1 MLLLGT
7 AFLTLHAQAE
17 LLSPG
22 AYHGYYSVT
31 RWGSKV
37 LHIGPYHQSVS
48 DKAAA
53 LLEKHRGKPLKV
65 QVSSFL
71 RPGLKRYGVSFKGT
85 GMIDGIS
92 EISVAASKHQ
102 GLSLSTKLDSH
113 KVEQGHGASITFSL
127 RNDSNKSMTIP
138 LDDLAL
144 AYATDSPKREQNLNY
159 DTPSDIAYWYYRGAI
174 SCHET
179 MLHSL
184 GAPLEVKGEGFSGYH
199 WRAVPL
205 APWVQ
210 SSLGFATI
218 KLGGWIEVKYV
229 VAKELLAD
237 DYEVFFYLKT
247 GNFSYIPGPMSNRLA
262 LDIEERQPDE
272 IEAEQSPAGDT
283 LRSATKADRM
293 FDISYQRKNYKVP
306 EDELWK
312 LTWKSPYQAGEIV
325 PAYQVRVLG
334 RCFTTRERGTQIGA
348 HNFKSGGYGM
358 VNINATNTGAEIW
371 IPSGTEFYLANDRIK
386 VNIEVYKNDRTQ

>member
-1 MLLLGT
+1 
-7 AFLTLHAQAE
+7 
-17 LLSPG
+17 
-22 AYHGYYSVT
+22 
-31 RWGSKV
+31 
-37 LHIGPYHQSVS
+37 
-48 DKAAA
+48 
-53 LLEKHRGKPLKV
+53 
-65 QVSSFL
+65 
-71 RPGLKRYGVSFKGT
+71 
-85 GMIDGIS
+85 MIDGIS

-199 WRAVPL
+199 WRAVPVDSL
-205 APWVQ
+205 VLT
-210 SSLGFATI
+210 SLGRTTI
-218 KLGGWIEVKYV
+218 KPGGWIEVKYV

-247 GNFSYIPGPMSNRLA
+247 GNFEYIPGPMSNRLA
-262 LDIEERQPDE
+262 LNIEERKPDV
-272 IEAEQSPAGDT
+272 IEAEQSPEGDV
-283 LRSATKADRM
+283 LKAA
-293 FDISYQRKNYKVP
+293 P
-306 EDELWK
+306 EE
-312 LTWKSPYQAGEIV
+312 
-325 PAYQVRVLG
+325 
-334 RCFTTRERGTQIGA
+334 
-348 HNFKSGGYGM
+348 
-358 VNINATNTGAEIW
+358 
-371 IPSGTEFYLANDRIK
+371 
-386 VNIEVYKNDRTQ
+386 

>member
-1 MLLLGT
+1 MKRYRLRYLLLLGT

-17 LLSPG
+17 QLHPG

-71 RPGLKRYGVSFKGT
+71 RPGLKRYGVSFKGS

-138 LDDLAL
+138 LRDLAL

-159 DTPSDIAYWYYRGAI
+159 DTPSNIAYWYVRGAVA
-174 SCHET
+174 CHET

-184 GAPLEVKGEGFSGYH
+184 GAPLEIKGEGFSGYH
-199 WRAVPL
+199 WRAVPVDSL
-205 APWVQ
+205 VLT
-210 SSLGFATI
+210 SLGRTTI
-218 KLGGWIEVKYV
+218 KPGGWIEVKYV

-262 LDIEERQPDE
+262 LDIEERKPDV
-272 IEAEQSPAGDT
+272 IEAEQSSP
-283 LRSATKADRM
+283 R
-293 FDISYQRKNYKVP
+293 
-306 EDELWK
+306 ELPK
-312 LTWKSPYQAGEIV
+312 
-325 PAYQVRVLG
+325 
-334 RCFTTRERGTQIGA
+334 
-348 HNFKSGGYGM
+348 
-358 VNINATNTGAEIW
+358 
-371 IPSGTEFYLANDRIK
+371 
-386 VNIEVYKNDRTQ
+386 

>member
-1 MLLLGT
+1 MTKTEGNLKRYRLRYLLLLGT

-71 RPGLKRYGVSFKGT
+71 RPGLKRYGVSFSGS

-218 KLGGWIEVKYV
+218 KPGGWIEVKYV

-247 GNFSYIPGPMSNRLA
+247 GNFSYIPGPMSNRIA
-262 LDIEERQPDE
+262 LDIM
-272 IEAEQSPAGDT
+272 EAEQSPAGDALKT
-283 LRSATKADRM
+283 APDL
-293 FDISYQRKNYKVP
+293 
-306 EDELWK
+306 
-312 LTWKSPYQAGEIV
+312 
-325 PAYQVRVLG
+325 
-334 RCFTTRERGTQIGA
+334 
-348 HNFKSGGYGM
+348 
-358 VNINATNTGAEIW
+358 
-371 IPSGTEFYLANDRIK
+371 
-386 VNIEVYKNDRTQ
+386 

>member
-1 MLLLGT
+1 
-7 AFLTLHAQAE
+7 
-17 LLSPG
+17 
-22 AYHGYYSVT
+22 
-31 RWGSKV
+31 
-37 LHIGPYHQSVS
+37 
-48 DKAAA
+48 
-53 LLEKHRGKPLKV
+53 
-65 QVSSFL
+65 
-71 RPGLKRYGVSFKGT
+71 
-85 GMIDGIS
+85 MIDGIS

-144 AYATDSPKREQNLNY
+144 AYATDSPKREQSLNY

-199 WRAVPL
+199 WRAVPVDSL
-205 APWVQ
+205 VLT
-210 SSLGFATI
+210 SLGRTTI
-218 KLGGWIEVKYV
+218 KPDGWIEVKYV

-262 LDIEERQPDE
+262 LDIEERQPDV
-272 IEAEQSPAGDT
+272 IEAEQSSP
-283 LRSATKADRM
+283 R
-293 FDISYQRKNYKVP
+293 
-306 EDELWK
+306 ELPK
-312 LTWKSPYQAGEIV
+312 
-325 PAYQVRVLG
+325 
-334 RCFTTRERGTQIGA
+334 
-348 HNFKSGGYGM
+348 
-358 VNINATNTGAEIW
+358 
-371 IPSGTEFYLANDRIK
+371 
-386 VNIEVYKNDRTQ
+386 